1 MSRVPAPQHNTV
13 PAASFPFFYIEPSKK
28 EYLPIVN
35 KFVGPVTRQ
44 QTEEI
49 APIGNAPTMMRWEDM
64 KAVRLPRVAI
74 AVLESSTFPMA
85 LPAPAASFQRRN
97 CFSIPYSCL
106 SLPCTA
112 PTLYPFFRPPG
123 RHPHL
128 QVMPLFFNMS
138 IAIHADP
145 DASKAW
151 GWVQVRDHAGRS
163 WAGIP
168 RTHLLIYLQSC
179 TSWYFS
185 LCLWDEAANWLG

>member
-1 MSRVPAPQHNTV
+1 V

-64 KAVRLPRVAI
+64 KTVRLPCGTIAGFQHLFPWPCPRLLLAFEGAPASAFRTVAC
-74 AVLESSTFPMA
+74 LY
-85 LPAPAASFQRRN
+85 PAPRQ
-97 CFSIPYSCL
+97 
-106 SLPCTA
+106 PCIRSSGHPP
-112 PTLYPFFRPPG
+112 PT
-123 RHPHL
+123 HTPHL

-151 GWVQVRDHAGRS
+151 GWVQVRYHAGRS

-168 RTHLLIYLQSC
+168 RTHLLIYLF
-179 TSWYFS
+179 TT
-185 LCLWDEAANWLG
+185 